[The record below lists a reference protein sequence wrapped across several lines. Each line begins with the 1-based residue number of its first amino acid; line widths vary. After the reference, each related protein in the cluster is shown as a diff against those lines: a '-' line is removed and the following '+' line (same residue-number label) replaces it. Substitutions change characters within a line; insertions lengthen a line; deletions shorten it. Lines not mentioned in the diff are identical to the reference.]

1 MCPSFPIP
9 ESLPPLATAIVVYH
23 SQRPAQSASVGRN
36 GAGLVFHMSRLIV
49 SGAEEAYD
57 AQAISAKLAA
67 EMERKNSSP
76 NSEQNAMLSRRTFL
90 RLSSAGAAATAVTK
104 WTMNASAQDQPPP
117 QTPRGP
123 LQPPIA
129 ALPSMTAR
137 VRPITNAER
146 LARVEKAKALMAANK
161 IDAIALCGG
170 TSTLYFANAHIGGG
184 ERLWAVVIPAKADP
198 FIVCPAFEEGRA
210 RELLANS
217 PFGPA
222 ADIRVWQEDE
232 NPFAL
237 LIKSLKDRGIGTGRL
252 GIEETVKYVFSS
264 SIAKAGAHAIEAVS
278 ATPVTAGCRMIKTDH
293 EVECLRI
300 AAHATL
306 SVYEAVYKS
315 LKEGM
320 TGTDVQALV
329 RAAYAQVGFVGNA
342 SLNIGEY
349 TALPHGSRTPQTIRE
364 GTIIMLDDGC
374 RVEGFTSDI
383 TRTFVLGKPTDKMVK
398 VFNIVHEAQ
407 QAALKAAKPGVVTE
421 AVDAAARKVIVDAGY
436 GPGFKYFTHR
446 VGHGLGM
453 DMHEWPYL
461 VDNNMWG
468 SLLHPVLQANM
479 TTSDEPGIYIPG
491 EFGIR
496 LEDDMHV
503 TEDGAELLT
512 PASPAL
518 DNPFASGAS
527 S

>member
-1 MCPSFPIP
+1 
-9 ESLPPLATAIVVYH
+9 
-23 SQRPAQSASVGRN
+23 
-36 GAGLVFHMSRLIV
+36 
-49 SGAEEAYD
+49 
-57 AQAISAKLAA
+57 
-67 EMERKNSSP
+67 
-76 NSEQNAMLSRRTFL
+76 MLSRRSFL
-90 RLSSAGAAATAVTK
+90 RFTSAGVAAAAAGKSLMGAPT
-104 WTMNASAQDQPPP
+104 SAQEREP
-117 QTPRGP
+117 QEVMHGP
-123 LQPPIA
+123 LPPPIA
-129 ALPSMTAR
+129 ALPSMTAQ
-137 VRPITNAER
+137 VRPITNDER
-146 LARVEKAKALMAANK
+146 MARVEKAKGLMAANK

-170 TSTLYFANAHIGGG
+170 TSTLYFANAQIGSS
-184 ERLWAVVIPAKADP
+184 ERLWAIVIPARANP
-198 FIVCPAFEEGRA
+198 FVVCPAFEEGRA
-210 RELLANS
+210 REILANS
-217 PFGPA
+217 PFGSA

-232 NPFAL
+232 SPFAL
-237 LIKSLKDRGIGTGRL
+237 LIKSLKDHGISTGRL
-252 GIEETVKYVFSS
+252 GIEETVKYVFSNS
-264 SIAKAGAHAIEAVS
+264 LANAGAHAIETVS

-293 EVECLRI
+293 EVDCIRL

-315 LKEGM
+315 LKVGM
-320 TGTDVQALV
+320 TGADVQALIH
-329 RAAYAQVGFVGNA
+329 AAYAQVGFVGEA
-342 SLNIGEY
+342 SMNIGEY

-374 RVEGFTSDI
+374 KVEGFTSDI

-407 QAALKAAKPGVVTE
+407 QAALKAAKPGVVTG

-468 SLLHPVLQANM
+468 SPLHPVLQANM

-496 LEDDMHV
+496 LEDDLHV
-503 TEDGAELLT
+503 TENGAELLT
-512 PASPAL
+512 PASPSL
-518 DNPFASGAS
+518 EDPFGAS
-527 S
+527 TSS